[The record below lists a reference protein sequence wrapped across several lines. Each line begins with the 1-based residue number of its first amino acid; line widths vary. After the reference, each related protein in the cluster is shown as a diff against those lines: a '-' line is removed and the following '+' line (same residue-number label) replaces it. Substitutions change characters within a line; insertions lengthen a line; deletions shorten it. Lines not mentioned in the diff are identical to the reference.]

1 MDVNSG
7 ERIDSTSGDTSLRS
21 LATPGAMPLRQP
33 SRLLSAAVVLV
44 ALAAFLGLAAWQG
57 GLFAGKTAGAYC
69 VVHTSDGLV
78 ETLPLDV
85 DVEKTYVTDL
95 GSNTVRV
102 RDGAMAIIAADCKNH
117 NCVVQGSISGVGEQ
131 IVCLPHRFYVEIVAD
146 PAASGQAA
154 PASGEGVS
162 GYDTLSY

>member
-1 MDVNSG
+1 MDAHPG
-7 ERIDSTSGDTSLRS
+7 ERIEDTSGDTSVRGLTLS
-21 LATPGAMPLRQP
+21 GAVALRQP
-33 SRLLSAAVVLV
+33 SRLLSTAVVLV
-44 ALAAFLGLAAWQG
+44 ALAAFLALAAWQG
-57 GLFAGKTAGAYC
+57 GLFAGKTVGAYC

-85 DVEKTYVTDL
+85 DIEKTYVTDL

-102 RDGAMAIIAADCKNH
+102 RDGAVAIIAADCKNH
-117 NCVVQGSISGVGEQ
+117 NCIVQGSISAVGEQ

-146 PAASGQAA
+146 PAASGQTA